1 MADPSLLFCGRP
13 ADLATA
19 LLALVPC
26 PAAVVGVGNPLR
38 GDDGFGPAVVAALR
52 PSAGLYLFDVQAV
65 PESFLVPI
73 VVSGCR
79 GVLFVDAAD
88 LRAEPG
94 RVALVP
100 ARAIREVDI
109 STHAIALCL
118 VAEAICGLAREI
130 HGAEPVCTLV
140 AAQPAALEKADGL
153 SPAVEGAVR
162 LAGDGIR
169 LLARRP
175 SAPAS
180 VP

>member
-26 PAAVVGVGNPLR
+26 PAAVVGIGNPLR

-73 VVSGCR
+73 VESGCR
-79 GVLFVDAAD
+79 G

-130 HGAEPVCTLV
+130 HGAEPVCALV
-140 AAQPAALEKADGL
+140 AAQPAALEKADAL

-169 LLARRP
+169 LFARRP